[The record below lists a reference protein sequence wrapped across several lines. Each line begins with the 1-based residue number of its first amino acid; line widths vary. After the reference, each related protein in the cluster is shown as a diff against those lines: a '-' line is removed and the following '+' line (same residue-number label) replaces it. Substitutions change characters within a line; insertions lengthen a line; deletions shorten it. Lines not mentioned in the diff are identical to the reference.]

1 MTNFTHTCR
10 QLLPPR
16 SQSWTKLIYF
26 FIIADFILGEEFDGS
41 LGVGSSYGINVGGA
55 SALDAPDSNGVR
67 GCTGKLLIT
76 PPFKKGDIE

>member
-1 MTNFTHTCR
+1 MIKTY
-10 QLLPPR
+10 
-16 SQSWTKLIYF
+16 KLF